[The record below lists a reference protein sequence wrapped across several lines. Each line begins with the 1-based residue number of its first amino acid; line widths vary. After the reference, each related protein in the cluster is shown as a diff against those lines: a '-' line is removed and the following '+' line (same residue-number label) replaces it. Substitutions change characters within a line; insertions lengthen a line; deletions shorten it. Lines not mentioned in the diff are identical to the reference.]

1 MFQTLI
7 EEKSD
12 VNGIVDARKE
22 GFSFIELGF
31 TVIEELVCKGEATSK
46 W

>member
-1 MFQTLI
+1 MFQTLL
-7 EEKSD
+7 EEESD
-12 VNGIVDARKE
+12 VNGIVNVGKE

-31 TVIEELVCKGEATSK
+31 TTTKELLCKREAIGK